1 MVGVKKADLADRD
14 LFLIVDTSAWAQLGA
29 MADVAK
35 EMRSKVLVIDHHV
48 SEDDLSDRW
57 FKDTTAEATARIISE
72 VALRLKVPLTERIAT
87 PLYAGLSTD
96 TGGFRFP
103 STSAE
108 TFRVAGRLVDAGA
121 SPPAVYRELFEQDS
135 LARIHLVGRTLAG
148 AKPSHDGKVIYST
161 VRQSDIKEVN
171 ALPSDTEDLVNLT
184 LAVKGTEVAVILI
197 EQPDSRVKVSFRS
210 RGKVDCNLLAATFNG
225 GGHKAA
231 AGSILPG
238 PFDEAMAKVPA
249 AVDAAWAAG

>member
-1 MVGVKKADLADRD
+1 MCSSDL
-14 LFLIVDTSAWAQLGA
+14 
-29 MADVAK
+29 AK

-108 TFRVAGRLVDAGA
+108 TFLNFF
-121 SPPAVYRELFEQDS
+121 P
-135 LARIHLVGRTLAG
+135 
-148 AKPSHDGKVIYST
+148 
-161 VRQSDIKEVN
+161 
-171 ALPSDTEDLVNLT
+171 
-184 LAVKGTEVAVILI
+184 
-197 EQPDSRVKVSFRS
+197 
-210 RGKVDCNLLAATFNG
+210 
-225 GGHKAA
+225 
-231 AGSILPG
+231 
-238 PFDEAMAKVPA
+238 M
-249 AVDAAWAAG
+249 